1 MIEAWFAGTTHRG
14 FDPYDPNSP
23 LWEQDRIIP
32 CLMPSEELHDLAR
45 LAGIPIED
53 LFSIDIPSGASRE
66 ARIKCVVAQSQ
77 LDYIYKNRF
86 GPYGDYSIPFRWRT
100 DRELAY
106 QEIWLFPLPP
116 KPIFVRPGM
125 AGVYLVE
132 AVDCRYYWK
141 RTPFTQD
148 GFFGPSLASIHTQQ
162 SDSSGRNWD
171 DDPTGQPAWRYEPQF
186 PMNGIQTDPLDNPF
200 LDETYE
206 KRLSG
211 LSLTPE
217 CSAAMYY
224 DIKASLA
231 GAVVQWAGYGTYIYR
246 TIGNDWVALNAFMQN
261 FKNAAA
267 GGIATTSGASI
278 GGAPGAVDGLVQLWQ
293 GGNTLAADGG
303 SPERQI
309 HRAPSQVEVLF
320 AAHSTEAQTAYNNTY
335 EGLVLDF
342 PIMKEYGP
350 YLSLLTARQRFS
362 SGTRLRIKEP
372 QVIPVKENTDIRFQP
387 WPTDVFASTPPGT
400 NVFAQGAPNQD
411 DLDDLAI
418 YVRARLTARCEVQF
432 GRVAWAGWLPMPLGA
447 YRATMLRYTVSHV
460 DGEYVPVTITEARE
474 DDWILGPDGL
484 DVTHPRDLVFGQG
497 MVHARRIHHGSLQI
511 DSAPPM
517 CRVFPARI
525 TEYQESLGSA
535 QPWRWIYRW
544 EEVEPRADDEPLS
557 IGCGDWG
564 REHAIGRNK
573 FATNLCEEYNR
584 SSAGVGGPIRIA
596 PGVLQSDFPMA
607 TIQPKPIDVGVVVMM
622 VEQFPQ
628 VNLEATARS
637 DRKPRYWFS
646 MPNAVKIICT
656 PLTGDFDYGTID
668 SPSALND
675 DFGTIDAPLLDIDFG
690 TF

>member
-14 FDPYDPNSP
+14 VDPYDPNSP

-77 LDYIYKNRF
+77 LDFIYKNRF

-100 DRELAY
+100 DRELGY

-141 RTPFTQD
+141 RTPFNLSEYYI
-148 GFFGPSLASIHTQQ
+148 GQ
-162 SDSSGRNWD
+162 SDSTGRSWTTGSQPGNEYQIND
-171 DDPTGQPAWRYEPQF
+171 VPPTL
-186 PMNGIQTDPLDNPF
+186 PMNSVQTDPLDDPFANP
-200 LDETYE
+200 EYI
-206 KRLSG
+206 KRLAN

-217 CSAAMYY
+217 CSAAMWY
-224 DIKASLA
+224 DIRASLA
-231 GAVVQWAGYGTYIYR
+231 GAVIQWMGYGTYGYK
-246 TIGNDWVALNAFMQN
+246 TIGNDWVALNAFMTD

-278 GGAPGAVDGLVQLWQ
+278 GGGSVDGLIQLWQ

-309 HRAPSQVEVLF
+309 HRAPSQMDVLF
-320 AAHSTEAQTAYNNTY
+320 PLHTVEAKTYYSNDYELIADVGPLPTAEQT
-335 EGLVLDF
+335 F
-342 PIMKEYGP
+342 MFHKEYGP
-350 YLSLLTARQRFS
+350 YLSILTARERY
-362 SGTRLRIKEP
+362 GGGVRLRVKEP
-372 QVIPVKENTDIRFQP
+372 LTIPAASSLTNPLVAWPNAAFLDTISNTNDR
-387 WPTDVFASTPPGT
+387 
-400 NVFAQGAPNQD
+400 QGAPTQSNVEN
-411 DLDDLAI
+411 LTI
-418 YVRARLTARCEVQF
+418 YSRNKLTARCEVQF
-432 GRVAWAGWLPMPLGA
+432 GRIAWAGWLPVPPGA

-484 DVTHPRDLVFGQG
+484 LPDDPRDLVFGQG
-497 MVHARRIHHGSLQI
+497 TIHARRIHHGALQI

-517 CRVFPARI
+517 CRTFPARI
-525 TEYQESLGSA
+525 KSYIQVPS
-535 QPWRWIYRW
+535 QWRWKYEF
-544 EEVEPRADDEPLS
+544 EEVEPLSDDEPDIVS
-557 IGCGDWG
+557 CGLFG
-564 REHAIGRNK
+564 RSTTSTGWY
-573 FATNLCEEYNR
+573 ATNLCEGYNNAT
-584 SSAGVGGPIRIA
+584 AGAGGPIRIA

-607 TIQPKPIDVGVVVMM
+607 TIQAKPIDIGVVVMM
-622 VEQFPQ
+622 TEQFPQ
-628 VNLEATARS
+628 TNAEQNSRN
-637 DRKPRYWFS
+637 DRKRRYWFS
-646 MPNAVKIICT
+646 MPNAVKVICT